1 MLRTISNSVSRL
13 TFRSLQSPKCRPP
26 PSKFVIE
33 NRPFSTCSILFRFDP
48 DAFESYGG
56 DEREQRPNPRYEFK
70 ENSKKQ
76 NWSEIDLTEIKKNVF
91 LTSNEE
97 GGIQISDEEV
107 AKFRKDNRISIEKS
121 SGEVP
126 NPVFGFDELSIPEK
140 LKETLKRSGIEKPMP
155 IQAQGWSI
163 AMSGTDLIGV
173 GETGSGKTLGF
184 LLPAFQHILQQ
195 EKTRFQKG
203 MAFFMEIMRCGRLC
217 NVEKNNFKPP

>member
-1 MLRTISNSVSRL
+1 MLRTISNSVTRL
-13 TFRSLQSPKCRPP
+13 TFRSLQSPKCRSA
-26 PSKFVIE
+26 PSKFIIE

-56 DEREQRPNPRYEFK
+56 DERERRPNSNYEFK
-70 ENSKKQ
+70 ENKISKKQ

-91 LTSNEE
+91 VASNSSEE

-126 NPVFGFDELSIPEK
+126 NPVFGLEELSVPEK

-163 AMSGTDLIGV
+163 AMSGIDLIGI

-195 EKTRFQKG
+195 STARFQKG
-203 MAFFMEIMRCGRLC
+203 MAFLW
-217 NVEKNNFKPP
+217 NS